1 MGTILIWMTAALI
14 LGQIFRT
21 LSLPV
26 IVGFIASGYLFSI
39 VDFADEQGLLE
50 IPSEIGIELLLFS
63 IGLKIRPSY
72 FLNPDL
78 VIVFLLHSLM
88 VGASYFLLIDLE
100 VDIDMKIFLCIA
112 LTFSSTIIASKS
124 LESRKE
130 LTTFHGR
137 LAIIFLI
144 FQDILALLLL
154 LYSTTGNISAQAFYL
169 LILPLSLPII
179 KRILSSLRSSE
190 ELELIGSIVIAL
202 FVGAFLFKT
211 AGLTGEIGALTMGI
225 LLSNHEASERLSKKI
240 WSLREILLLAFFI
253 SLGMKLTIDIQI
265 IQFSLMV
272 LTFLI
277 LKSMGLFILLTAFKL
292 RAYTAFLV
300 TVSLSTYSEF
310 LLILTSAWDKANLV
324 SEEIFA
330 ISVCTVCLS
339 FILGST
345 LNKYA
350 HELYVLCEKFL
361 VKFERSKHHPD
372 EQPHTCGDASVMIVG
387 MGKIGNAIFENLQNN
402 FVKVVGFDA
411 DMDCVK
417 NHLFSGKRVTFADVE
432 DPSFWSQLR
441 FGKLTTIVLA
451 LPGFH
456 AQNWSVL
463 QARKFGFNGQ
473 IIVPTRS
480 EDDEKQLKL
489 SGADHT
495 YDPYKATALGVTD
508 ILLEKGLS

>member
-1 MGTILIWMTAALI
+1 
-14 LGQIFRT
+14 
-21 LSLPV
+21 
-26 IVGFIASGYLFSI
+26 
-39 VDFADEQGLLE
+39 
-50 IPSEIGIELLLFS
+50 
-63 IGLKIRPSY
+63 
-72 FLNPDL
+72 
-78 VIVFLLHSLM
+78 
-88 VGASYFLLIDLE
+88 
-100 VDIDMKIFLCIA
+100 
-112 LTFSSTIIASKS
+112 
-124 LESRKE
+124 
-130 LTTFHGR
+130 
-137 LAIIFLI
+137 
-144 FQDILALLLL
+144 
-154 LYSTTGNISAQAFYL
+154 
-169 LILPLSLPII
+169 
-179 KRILSSLRSSE
+179 
-190 ELELIGSIVIAL
+190 
-202 FVGAFLFKT
+202 
-211 AGLTGEIGALTMGI
+211 
-225 LLSNHEASERLSKKI
+225 
-240 WSLREILLLAFFI
+240 
-253 SLGMKLTIDIQI
+253 
-265 IQFSLMV
+265 
-272 LTFLI
+272 
-277 LKSMGLFILLTAFKL
+277 
-292 RAYTAFLV
+292 
-300 TVSLSTYSEF
+300 
-310 LLILTSAWDKANLV
+310 
-324 SEEIFA
+324 
-330 ISVCTVCLS
+330 
-339 FILGST
+339 LGST

-361 VKFERSKHHPD
+361 ARFERSKHHPD